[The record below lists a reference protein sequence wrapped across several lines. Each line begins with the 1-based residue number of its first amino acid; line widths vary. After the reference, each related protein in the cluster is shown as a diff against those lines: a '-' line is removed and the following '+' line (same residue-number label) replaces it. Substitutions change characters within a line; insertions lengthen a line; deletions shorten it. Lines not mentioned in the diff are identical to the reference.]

1 MARSAVELDFFRMET
16 ETSAQPSPKKLF
28 DRRRSFRDIQSVI
41 SKLNPEFLKTVIA
54 SGSVDQS
61 PNISPNIS
69 KPSENGNVLAYNTFS
84 VPSTPKHEGN
94 PFPAL
99 PVYTPAFW
107 NHTCGSESTTE
118 TAPLTIFFN
127 GTVSVFNVPRHK
139 AEHVLKMAEGGVS
152 KPVESADPKIPVS
165 STDPRQ
171 LLETLD
177 GDLPIA
183 RRKSL
188 QRFMEKRKERLTLV
202 SPYGSPTDN
211 SFLGKSA

>member
-1 MARSAVELDFFRMET
+1 MARSAVQLDFFRMEA
-16 ETSAQPSPKKLF
+16 ETSAKPPPNKHF

-41 SKLNPEFLKTVIA
+41 SKLNPELLKTVIA
-54 SGSVDQS
+54 SGSVDR
-61 PNISPNIS
+61 SPNIS
-69 KPSENGNVLAYNTFS
+69 KSSENGNVLAYKTSFS
-84 VPSTPKHEGN
+84 VPSTPKHDEN
-94 PFPAL
+94 LFPAL

-107 NHTCGSESTTE
+107 NNPCGSESTAE
-118 TAPLTIFFN
+118 TAPLTIFYN

-139 AEHVLKMAEGGVS
+139 AEHLLKMAEGGVF
-152 KPVESADPKIPVS
+152 KTVESADPKIPVP
-165 STDPRQ
+165 STDPRH

-183 RRKSL
+183 RKKSL

-211 SFLGKSA
+211 SFWGNCP